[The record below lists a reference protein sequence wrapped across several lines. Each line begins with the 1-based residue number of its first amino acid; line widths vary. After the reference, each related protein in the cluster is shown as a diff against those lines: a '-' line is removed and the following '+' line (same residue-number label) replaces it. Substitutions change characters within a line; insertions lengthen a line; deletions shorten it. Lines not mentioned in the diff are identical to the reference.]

1 VESIHHAL
9 LSRLTAAVDPRAA
22 TPVYHQIAQVVAR
35 EVRAGRLP
43 IGVELPA
50 VRLVAGRVGV
60 NYHTVRRAYQELAET
75 GAVRLRRGLPAR
87 IDRVPP
93 DDTWTPAGTAIAGL
107 REIPRVWLVEDSLTQ
122 AARLALAISSRWTLE
137 AVPWPASASAPPPGL
152 ILATTDRP
160 LERSPDRESDL
171 RVVPL
176 ALNPG
181 TTSQVLRVARR
192 LGLSGVTIVSQ
203 SQSAPIA
210 ELRRQ
215 LPRLGLV
222 TGGTEQVPDQSDG
235 SGLLLVEP
243 ALWDRLDWARRTD
256 PLLMPIEYTWAA
268 GPLARVAREWGWLP
282 RQVPAEPAAGL
293 PK

>member
-1 VESIHHAL
+1 
-9 LSRLTAAVDPRAA
+9 
-22 TPVYHQIAQVVAR
+22 
-35 EVRAGRLP
+35 
-43 IGVELPA
+43 
-50 VRLVAGRVGV
+50 
-60 NYHTVRRAYQELAET
+60 
-75 GAVRLRRGLPAR
+75 
-87 IDRVPP
+87 
-93 DDTWTPAGTAIAGL
+93 
-107 REIPRVWLVEDSLTQ
+107 
-122 AARLALAISSRWTLE
+122 
-137 AVPWPASASAPPPGL
+137 
-152 ILATTDRP
+152 
-160 LERSPDRESDL
+160 
-171 RVVPL
+171 VVPL